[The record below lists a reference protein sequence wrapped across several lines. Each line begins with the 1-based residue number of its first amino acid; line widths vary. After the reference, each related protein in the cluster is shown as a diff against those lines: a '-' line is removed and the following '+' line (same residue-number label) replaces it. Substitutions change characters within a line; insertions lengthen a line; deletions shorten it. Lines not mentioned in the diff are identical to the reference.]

1 MFSLREYLVSVS
13 ENTGSTIT
21 YNEKWV
27 HDTIQSVYAASRTW
41 AKGLKLRDI
50 TDWIIQTEIAPAA

>member
-1 MFSLREYLVSVS
+1 MFSLREYLISIS

-27 HDTIQSVYAASRTW
+27 HDTIQAVHAASLTW

-50 TDWIIQTEIAPAA
+50 LFLMKISL